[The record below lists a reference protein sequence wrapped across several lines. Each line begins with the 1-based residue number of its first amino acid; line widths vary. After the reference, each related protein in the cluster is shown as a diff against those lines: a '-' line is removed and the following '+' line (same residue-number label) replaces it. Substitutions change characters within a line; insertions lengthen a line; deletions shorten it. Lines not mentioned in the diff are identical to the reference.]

1 MEPID
6 SRITKFAKQQHLLTV
21 ATTVGGVPYVASCF
35 YAYDSKRN
43 LFIFTSSQSTRHG
56 SEMAQNGHVAL
67 NIALHTRIVGRIKGL
82 QVTGRAMQADEAAKS
97 TYLKRFPYAV
107 VAPLELWMVAP
118 DMLKLT
124 DNTLGFGKKL
134 IWQSME

>member
-6 SRITKFAKQQHLLTV
+6 SRIIKFAKQQHLLTV
-21 ATTVGGVPYVASCF
+21 ATSADGVPYVASCF
-35 YAYDSKRN
+35 YAYDVKRN

-56 SEMAQNGHVAL
+56 REMLQNQRVAL

-82 QVTGRAMQADEAAKS
+82 QVTGHATQADEAAKS
-97 TYLKRFPYAV
+97 TYLKCFPYAV

-134 IWQSME
+134 IWQNME